1 MKADVMQVGLAVSYG
16 AGGCSCTPAMLS
28 PILVGISSFV
38 VPVAWLLPR
47 IEVDPEGQS
56 LLGLLVGEEESPSP
70 VWVWSEWQKQ
80 SPLGHFS

>member
-16 AGGCSCTPAMLS
+16 AGGSCTPAVSS

-38 VPVAWLLPR
+38 VPVLWLLPR

-56 LLGLLVGEEESPSP
+56 LFGVLVGEEEPPSP
-70 VWVWSEWQKQ
+70 AWVWSEWRKL
-80 SPLGHFS
+80 SHLEHFR